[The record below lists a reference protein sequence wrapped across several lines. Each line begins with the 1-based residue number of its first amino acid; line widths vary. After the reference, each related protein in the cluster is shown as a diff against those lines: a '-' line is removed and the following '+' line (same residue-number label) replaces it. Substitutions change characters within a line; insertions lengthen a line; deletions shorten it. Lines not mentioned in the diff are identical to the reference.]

1 MWQRDPHLPISF
13 SWEIWEMRAQI
24 TSTNENVR
32 KRQFFVFAP
41 SWASET
47 YQKCYMKISKIVS
60 LDVKNFFWRFS
71 KTFSLLVMEKTL
83 RFCIYNWFHD
93 QYWKRVTVPR
103 WNCRYPSTIAT
114 NYHYTASQGP
124 RHTALRQQSSAFAR
138 KCQRPKGVDEK
149 LKLSNISVTVIRN
162 SFIRIF

>member
-124 RHTALRQQSSAFAR
+124 DTLLYVNKVQPLHEIV
-138 KCQRPKGVDEK
+138 KDQRESTRNWNFR
-149 LKLSNISVTVIRN
+149 LSQ
-162 SFIRIF
+162 